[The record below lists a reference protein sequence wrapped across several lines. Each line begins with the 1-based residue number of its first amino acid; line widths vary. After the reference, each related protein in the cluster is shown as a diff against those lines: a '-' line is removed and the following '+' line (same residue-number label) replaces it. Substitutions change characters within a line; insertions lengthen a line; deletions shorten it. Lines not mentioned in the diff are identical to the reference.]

1 MVIGAKIRDLRKKLG
16 LTQEQLAGDE
26 LTKSYVSQVELG
38 RIHPSHKALAV
49 IAARLGKPL
58 GYFLE
63 NGDDMRT
70 IEVLLKAAQ
79 ALWNTGRLDE
89 GMLGLQEALM
99 LAERTGREDILAR
112 IKATM
117 GRLEMTQGN
126 LDAALEYLEESLT
139 LVHPNEHPAQAVE
152 IANTLG
158 MVATRSGSFHKAM
171 NSFQQALEYAQR
183 LPDEAADVRAEA
195 AQHYGDFCYSQMQWI
210 SALELYQ
217 QAMADPRQLISINRK
232 TELLG
237 RIASTEW
244 QLGHQDKALVAITN
258 ALALLD
264 QIKESEEKAAI
275 GGDLARVLIDT
286 GRFNEAH
293 DLLLQSLETFDRLN
307 FHEGQ
312 AVILDALLQL
322 SAAAHSPEWL
332 HQYSQRVLRTQNAWP
347 WHSVKL
353 YALRLLARQA
363 VEVGQLE
370 PARDYLADALQ
381 FAYDEERI
389 DIECEYYLIRTQLGD
404 SSALDHLWAH
414 IADLKFTTAKPRP
427 FTPRMPKISA
437 PALSFAGSI
446 T

>member
-1 MVIGAKIRDLRKKLG
+1 MVVGAKIRDLRKKLG
-16 LTQEQLAGDE
+16 LTQEQLAGQE

-38 RIHPSHKALAV
+38 RIHPSHKALAI

-126 LDAALEYLEESLT
+126 LSAALDYLEESLT
-139 LVHPNEHPAQAVE
+139 LIHPQDHPAQAVE

-158 MVATRSGSFHKAM
+158 VVAARSGSFHKAM

-210 SALELYQ
+210 SALELYH
-217 QAMADPRQLISINRK
+217 QALTDPRQLIPVSRK
-232 TELLG
+232 TELMG
-237 RIASTEW
+237 RIASTQW
-244 QLGHQDKALVAITN
+244 QLGEQDKALTAINSALQLMNQVAN
-258 ALALLD
+258 SD
-264 QIKESEEKAAI
+264 ERAAI
-275 GGDLARVLIDT
+275 NGDLARVLIDI
-286 GRFNEAH
+286 GRFSEAH
-293 DLLLQSLETFDRLN
+293 ELLQQSLETFDRLN
-307 FHEGQ
+307 FQEGQ

-322 SAAAHSPEWL
+322 SAASHSADWL
-332 HQYSQRVLRTQNAWP
+332 NQYSQRVLRTPNAWP

-363 VEVGQLE
+363 VEVGQLG

-381 FAYDEERI
+381 FAYEEERR

-414 IADLKFTTAKPRP
+414 IADPKFTNIKPHP
-427 FTPRMPKISA
+427 FTPRMPKIATPS
-437 PALSFAGSI
+437 LSLIGSL

>member
-49 IAARLGKPL
+49 IATRLGKPL

-63 NGDDMRT
+63 NGDDLRT

-126 LDAALEYLEESLT
+126 LDTALKYLEESLT
-139 LVHPNEHPAQAVE
+139 LIHPNEHPAQAVE

-158 MVATRSGSFHKAM
+158 MLATRSGSFHKAM

-217 QAMADPRQLISINRK
+217 QAMTDPRQLISISRK
-232 TELLG
+232 AELLG
-237 RIASTEW
+237 RVASTEW
-244 QLGHQDKALVAITN
+244 QLGHQDKALAAITN

-264 QIKESEEKAAI
+264 HVKESEEKAAI
-275 GGDLARVLIDT
+275 SGDLARVLINI

-293 DLLLQSLETFDRLN
+293 ELLLHSLETFDRLN

-414 IADLKFTTAKPRP
+414 IADLKFTNAKPRP
-427 FTPRMPKISA
+427 VTPRMPKISA
-437 PALSFAGSI
+437 PTLSFAGSI
-446 T
+446 I